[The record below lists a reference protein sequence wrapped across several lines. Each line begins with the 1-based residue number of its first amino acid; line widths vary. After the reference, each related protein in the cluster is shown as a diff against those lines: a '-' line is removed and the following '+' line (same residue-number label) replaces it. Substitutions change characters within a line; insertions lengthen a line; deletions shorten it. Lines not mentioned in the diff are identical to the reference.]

1 MEIYSNLLC
10 EEVEECTWYGTP
22 EVKEQLQ
29 EQRAQSCKA
38 RGVSL
43 EKRGLSRENH
53 GKLKPTAFLTR
64 N

>member
-1 MEIYSNLLC
+1 MEIYCNLLC
-10 EEVEECTWYGTP
+10 KEVKECTWYGTLA
-22 EVKEQLQ
+22 VKEQLQ

-38 RGVSL
+38 EVPL